1 MPSVGG
7 NSFIMGKKKKKKQRY
22 YEQNTDNGSELERR
36 KRNGKKLLIIAG
48 LFCVFE
54 LLYQGLL
61 QLEKRYFPLFP
72 VSVYVLAGILG
83 TLFIIYL
90 IMNRGNPKEKTT
102 PEELSPKIP
111 YDERV
116 ALCEKYNKRKE
127 KSHVLIYFIV
137 ALSGVLA
144 LDFIM
149 LFLFPIGG
157 I

>member
-7 NSFIMGKKKKKKQRY
+7 NSFIMGKKKKKKQRV
-22 YEQNTDNGSELERR
+22 YEKNKDSSFELERR

-102 PEELSPKIP
+102 PEELSPKLP

-149 LFLFPIGG
+149 LFLFPVGG